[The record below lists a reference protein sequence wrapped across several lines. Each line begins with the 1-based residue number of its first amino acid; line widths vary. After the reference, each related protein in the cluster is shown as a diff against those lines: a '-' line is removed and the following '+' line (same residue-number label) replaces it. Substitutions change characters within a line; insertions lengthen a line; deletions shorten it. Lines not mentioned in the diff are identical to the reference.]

1 MSKQRKTN
9 KNDMGFTTVYTKV
22 IADPTLTTTDKAV
35 FMALSTFAF
44 NGKDTCFPSQK
55 TIANML
61 NICTRTVQRSLKKLK
76 DVGYVKVERNLGYV
90 NLYTLFKP
98 VIERMVTEVKET
110 ITRVKN
116 TYNNSKKNKFTNYN
130 QRDYNMEELEKKLL
144 GWD

>member
-1 MSKQRKTN
+1 MSKQTKN
-9 KNDMGFTTVYTKV
+9 NDMGFSTVYTKV
-22 IADPTLTTTDKAV
+22 VADQRLSTTDKAV

-61 NICTRTVQRSLKKLK
+61 NICTRTVQRSIKKLK
-76 DVGYVKVERNLGYV
+76 EVGYVKVERNLGYV

-98 VIERMVTEVKET
+98 IIESGVTKAKEI
-110 ITRVKN
+110 ITRAKS
-116 TYNNSKKNKFTNYN
+116 TYNKKKNKFHSYE

-144 GWD
+144 GWT